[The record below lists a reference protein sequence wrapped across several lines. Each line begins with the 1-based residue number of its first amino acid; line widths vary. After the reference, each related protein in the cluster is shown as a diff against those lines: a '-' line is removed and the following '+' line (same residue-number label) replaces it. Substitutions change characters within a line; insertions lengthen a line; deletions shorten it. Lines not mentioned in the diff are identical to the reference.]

1 VKATADQQL
10 GSIRSSPHH
19 AMLANHQPAMTPAH
33 SVRITAIRDLAK
45 MINQW
50 LQLGP
55 FRGE

>member
-1 VKATADQQL
+1 
-10 GSIRSSPHH
+10 
-19 AMLANHQPAMTPAH
+19 MLANHQPAMTPAH